1 MSLWNW
7 LHIIAA
13 YLIYILIAVITSVLV
28 SKTSGDLKDFSV
40 RNSPRVLL
48 LGGAANLIAMLAI
61 LALLV
66 FWDKR
71 SISDLG
77 LDFSRIDMLA
87 AAGGFIATFL
97 LAILFL
103 FVLKQTHRI
112 NSLDVVQPTQSSGQ
126 SLSMLIGLL
135 VLVTIVLQEEVLNR
149 GYVALNVRPLGAWGV
164 IFVSTTIFVLI
175 HVITNRANVYQLIS
189 WIVSGLVLITSYLL
203 SGSIWLPI
211 VLHYAT
217 DAANTLIFNIT
228 GQYSFFKTSPA
239 TTEGQRAAFRLV
251 YGTVMMGLLFSIYG
265 MQFRFFM

>member
-7 LHIIAA
+7 LHILAA
-13 YLIYILIAVITSVLV
+13 YLIYILIAVITSVVV

-48 LGGAANLIAMLAI
+48 LGGVANLIAMLAI

-77 LDFSRIDMLA
+77 LDFSRIDMFA

-103 FVLKQTHRI
+103 FLLKQTHRI

-149 GYVALNVRPLGAWGV
+149 GYVALNLRSLGTWGV
-164 IFVSTTIFVLI
+164 VFVSTTIFVLI
-175 HVITNRANVYQLIS
+175 HVITNRTNVYQLIS

-217 DAANTLIFNIT
+217 DATNTLIFNIT
-228 GQYSFFKTSPA
+228 GQYSFFKTSPF

-251 YGTVMMGLLFSIYG
+251 YGVVMMGLLFSIYG
-265 MQFRFFM
+265 MQFKFFM